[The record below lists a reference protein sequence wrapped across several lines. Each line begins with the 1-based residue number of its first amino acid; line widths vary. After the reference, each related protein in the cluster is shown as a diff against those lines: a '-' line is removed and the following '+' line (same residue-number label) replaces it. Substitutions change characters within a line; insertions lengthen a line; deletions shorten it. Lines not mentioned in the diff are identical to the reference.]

1 MNSKLENKVRVVH
14 NFKQSAETVFNA
26 WLNPK
31 TTGQWLFATPTGHM
45 VKVEIDP
52 QVGGE
57 FNFTDLREGEEVAH
71 TGEYQEINR
80 PNRLV
85 FTFAVKKYSSVET
98 KVSIDIQSLKEG
110 CELTLTHEGVLP
122 EYMEGTKAGWSGI
135 LQKLDSLLAQK

>member
-1 MNSKLENKVRVVH
+1 MNSKLENRVQVIH
-14 NFKQSAETVFNA
+14 SFKQNAEEVFNA
-26 WLNPK
+26 WLDPK
-31 TTGQWLFATPTGHM
+31 TAGQWLFATPNGQM

-57 FNFTDLREGEEVAH
+57 FNFTDLRDGEEVAH

-122 EYMEGTKAGWSGI
+122 EYIEGTKAGWSGI
-135 LQKLDSLLAQK
+135 LQKLNDLLTKK